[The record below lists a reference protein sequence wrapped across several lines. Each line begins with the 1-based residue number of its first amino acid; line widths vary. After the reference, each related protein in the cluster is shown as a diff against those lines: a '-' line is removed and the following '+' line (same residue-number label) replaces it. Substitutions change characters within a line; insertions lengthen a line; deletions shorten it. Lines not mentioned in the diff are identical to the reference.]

1 MNYNAK
7 INMPTT
13 FLSIGHFCYDV
24 SPNGYIL
31 GGSASYSTLTARN
44 LGHHARAVTAVGEN
58 FDRQNPLLEGIKT
71 VYHESAETTIFDNQ
85 YDAKGHR
92 QQFILG
98 AALQLKGSHV
108 PAEWRTSDIA
118 YLCPIANEVSA
129 EIVHCFSDKTLIGA
143 TPQGW
148 LRQWDTSGKVEAKRW
163 ETAKDILP
171 HIDVLILSDEDL
183 RTFPDELEK
192 YIGLAPIVVLT
203 QGGAR
208 CHAFPKWYGA
218 WLHRIHCYGSRS
230 NGGWRCF
237 CNRLFNQLPPKP
249 IGRGGIE
256 LRALCGILRC
266 GRGRHLLYPK
276 TRTSYVKIKDIKW
289 LSVISCQVS
298 VKTSLVKPKSLS
310 LKTEDRRLKT
320 ITKEKT
326 MAITYDFIVY
336 SSKTSANELDPWNE
350 GYSGRSSIGY
360 RHT

>member
-7 INMPTT
+7 MNRPSSMPTT

-44 LGHHARAVTAVGEN
+44 LEHHARAVTAVGAN

-71 VYHESAETTIFDNQ
+71 VYHESPETTIFDNQ

-98 AALQLKGSHV
+98 WAQQLKGSHI

-118 YLCPIANEVSA
+118 YLCPIADEVSA
-129 EIVHCFSDKTLIGA
+129 EIVHCFSDETLIGA

-183 RTFPDELEK
+183 RTYPDELEK

-203 QGGAR
+203 QGARGAMLFQNGTELESDAYPVTEVDPTGAGDVFAT
-208 CHAFPKWYGA
+208 AFLIKYYQNRSVEEALNFAHCVASFAVEGVGTSCIPK
-218 WLHRIHCYGSRS
+218 LSQVMSR
-230 NGGWRCF
+230 
-237 CNRLFNQLPPKP
+237 LQ
-249 IGRGGIE
+249 
-256 LRALCGILRC
+256 
-266 GRGRHLLYPK
+266 
-276 TRTSYVKIKDIKW
+276 T
-289 LSVISCQVS
+289 
-298 VKTSLVKPKSLS
+298 
-310 LKTEDRRLKT
+310 
-320 ITKEKT
+320 
-326 MAITYDFIVY
+326 
-336 SSKTSANELDPWNE
+336 
-350 GYSGRSSIGY
+350 
-360 RHT
+360 